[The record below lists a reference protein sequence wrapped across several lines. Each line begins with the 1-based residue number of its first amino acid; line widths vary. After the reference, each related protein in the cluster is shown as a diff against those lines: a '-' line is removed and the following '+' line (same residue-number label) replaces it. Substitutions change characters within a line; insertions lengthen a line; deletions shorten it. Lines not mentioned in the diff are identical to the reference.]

1 MESGSLLPTYKIKRT
16 HIMKENIFY
25 TSLFILT
32 LTACASSGP
41 QAGPGTQTLSTQA
54 QLAIGTLRLEDTEY
68 PITTEQAKEL
78 LPMWYVLQD
87 LNDSDTAAQ
96 EEIDGLTNQIQEVL
110 TSDQTEAITALN
122 LSRED
127 MFAAM
132 QSGNSLSAGSSPSQG
147 NPAQGPG
154 GGGNFQPGGD
164 FPRPEGGNFPGGNVP
179 GGIPSGGTIP
189 SGSEDPSARQAMSN
203 SVPTALF
210 DSVIEFLQKKIEG

>member
-1 MESGSLLPTYKIKRT
+1 MKKNIFHTSLL
-16 HIMKENIFY
+16 
-25 TSLFILT
+25 ILT
-32 LTACASSGP
+32 LTACASSNGP

-54 QLAIGTLRLEDTEY
+54 QLAIGILRLEDTEY
-68 PITTEQAKEL
+68 PITSAQAEEL

-96 EEIDGLTNQIQEVL
+96 EEIDGLTLQIQEAL
-110 TSDQTEAITALN
+110 TSDQTQAISALN

-132 QSGNSLSAGSSPSQG
+132 QNGNPARADSIPSQG

-164 FPRPEGGNFPGGNVP
+164 FPRPDGGNFTGGNVP
-179 GGIPSGGTIP
+179 GVSPSGGAIP
-189 SGSEDPSARQAMSN
+189 GGSEDPSARPSMSN
-203 SVPTALF
+203 SIPSALF
-210 DSVIEFLQKKIEG
+210 DSVIQFLQKKIEG